1 MHKHIL
7 LNAIN
12 AGNSQLWAFWPYVH
26 TMENISTFKYLMITN
41 NMLTTCMLETL
52 SGKVMKIKCNFKKTV
67 TSELEKCAEKCREE
81 VVKME
86 KKTLTAGR

>member
-1 MHKHIL
+1 MV
-7 LNAIN
+7 
-12 AGNSQLWAFWPYVH
+12 SQCEIGSVTQLSWGTGGY
-26 TMENISTFKYLMITN
+26 K
-41 NMLTTCMLETL
+41 TL

-81 VVKME
+81 IVHIE